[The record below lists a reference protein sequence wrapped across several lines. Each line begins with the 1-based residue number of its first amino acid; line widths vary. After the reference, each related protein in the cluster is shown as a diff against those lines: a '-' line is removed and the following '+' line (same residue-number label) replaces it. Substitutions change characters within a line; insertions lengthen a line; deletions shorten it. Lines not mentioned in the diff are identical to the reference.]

1 MSEGGA
7 PRTVLGVNERSAGI
21 GQVASEDQLAQGR
34 VQLRSDDT
42 WIPDGLGEVSRRAA
56 AEGIVLLKNDGGVL
70 PLAESAPIAV
80 FGRVQ
85 VDWFTVGYGSGGDVR
100 PPYSWNLLDALRAD
114 PAVQVDEALAARYEE
129 WSAAHAVEAEPE
141 WGTWPRSH
149 PEMPLTE
156 AEIAE
161 VAERTGLAV
170 VVVGRAAGEAREQ
183 ALEPGSFYLTDD
195 ERTLLARVGAAFERT
210 VVVVDTGNVIDLAW
224 TRDEALDAVVLAW
237 QGGMESGRAVV
248 DVLTGAVP
256 AGGRLTSTIATRYED
271 YPTHEN
277 FGAEEHNE
285 YVEDV
290 YVGYRWFE
298 TFAPESVLYPFGFGL
313 SYTSLDV
320 RDVAV
325 VADGDTVTV
334 TAEVAN
340 TGDHDGTE
348 VVQVY
353 VRAPHGLLGR
363 PARHL
368 AGFAKTGRLR
378 PGATERV
385 EVTFDLTDVAAY
397 DDAGVTGHRSAY
409 VLEAGAYE
417 VLVGADVRAAH
428 PVGAVEVPELRVVR
442 TLREVAAPR
451 PEHAFERV
459 VARPGEDGRA
469 VQGVE
474 KVPTATVARR
484 DRVLAGLPEPLERT
498 GDVGIV
504 LADVA
509 AGRATLDAFVAQLD
523 DDELEALT
531 RGDFTMDSPLGE
543 AGNAGAL
550 GGTIAALRAKGVA
563 PLTTTDGPA
572 GIRLAVHTALLP
584 CGTALASTW
593 NPDLVRE
600 LNALLGAE
608 MAAKGSD
615 VLLAPGMNIQRD
627 PLCGRNFEYFSEDPL
642 VTGVMAAAT
651 VDGIQGSGLAACPK
665 HFAANNQETNRE
677 HNDSRVSE
685 RALREIYLRGFEIC
699 VTRAAP
705 RTIMTS
711 YNKVNGVWA
720 HYHHDLV
727 TTVLR
732 DEWGYTGTVMT
743 DWWMRPAT
751 DPDFPALTNDAYR
764 VRAQVDVHM
773 PGAWNRDDRHGDG
786 SLLTSLHAADGITLG
801 ELQRT
806 ARNVLRLVLS
816 SPRLAS

>member
-1 MSEGGA
+1 M
-7 PRTVLGVNERSAGI
+7 NERSAGI
-21 GQVASEDQLAQGR
+21 GQVGGEDQLAQGR
-34 VQLRSDDT
+34 VQLRSKDT

-56 AEGIVLLKNDGGVL
+56 AEGVVLLKNEHDVL
-70 PLAESAPIAV
+70 PLSGSAPIAV

-85 VDWFTVGYGSGGDVR
+85 VDYFTVGYGSGGDVR

-114 PAVQVDEALAARYEE
+114 PALEVDAALAERYET
-129 WSAAHAVEAEPE
+129 WCAAHPVEAEPE

-149 PEMPLTE
+149 PEMPLSE
-156 AEIAE
+156 ADIAE
-161 VAERTGLAV
+161 VAARTPLAL

-183 ALEPGSFYLTDD
+183 ALEDGSFFLTDD

-256 AGGRLTSTIATRYED
+256 AGGRLTATVAHRYED
-271 YPTHEN
+271 YPTHEH
-277 FGAEEHNE
+277 FGAADHNE

-298 TFAPESVLYPFGFGL
+298 TFAPDAVLYPFGFGL
-313 SYTSLDV
+313 SYTTFDV
-320 RDVAV
+320 RDVV
-325 VADGDTVTV
+325 VGRDGDTVTV
-334 TAEVAN
+334 TAQVAN
-340 TGDHDGTE
+340 AGTHDGTE

-368 AGFAKTGRLR
+368 VGFAKTAVLR
-378 PGATERV
+378 PGDVTSV
-385 EVTFDLTDVAAY
+385 EVVFDLADVAGY
-397 DDAGVTGHRSAY
+397 DDAGVTGHRSSF
-409 VLEAGAYE
+409 VLEAGTYE
-417 VLVGADVRAAH
+417 VLVGADVRAAR
-428 PVGAVEVPELRVVR
+428 PVGGVDVEELRVVR
-442 TLREVAAPR
+442 TLSEVAAPR

-459 VARPGEDGRA
+459 VARPGEHGLA
-469 VQGVE
+469 EPGVE

-484 DRVLAGLPEPLERT
+484 ERVLAGLPAALERT

-504 LADVA
+504 LGDVA
-509 AGRATLDAFVAQLD
+509 AGRATLEAFVAQLD

-543 AGNAGAL
+543 PGNAGAL
-550 GGTIAALRAKGVA
+550 GGTVASLRDKGVPA
-563 PLTTTDGPA
+563 LTTTDGPA

-593 NPDLVRE
+593 NPGLVRE

-642 VTGVMAAAT
+642 VTGLMAAAT
-651 VDGIQGSGLAACPK
+651 VDGIQGAGLAACPK

-699 VTRAAP
+699 VTRSAP

-732 DEWGYTGTVMT
+732 EEWGYTGAVMT

-773 PGAWNRDDRHGDG
+773 PGAWHRDDRHGDG
-786 SLLTSLHAADGITLG
+786 SLLASLHADDGITLG

-816 SPRLAS
+816 SPRASA